1 MAQFTRAN
9 GPMEVNVDESPL
21 FGRSSTLDNTPAD
34 VNTIGQYDA
43 EKEGFNDQTR
53 KERHNPPSSSN

>member
-43 EKEGFNDQTR
+43 EKDANDKART
-53 KERHNPPSSSN
+53 ERHNLASSSN